1 MNLGGESSML
11 CAIKTRVE
19 NQVSK
24 NMSFLIPSLST
35 VFLIGLAT
43 VPALGGERPSIP
55 SAGEDMKLTK
65 GVSAQQFFA
74 ARLEDKQCQEQLQ
87 IVRAQFESDK
97 KALNDLVLQKA
108 DATIIDHAESKM
120 VESRKDLLM
129 KTRQCGLC
137 TTQDLDKKVVTTNKK
152 EYWYL
157 TDGSCYLG
165 INKSQ
170 SELDQLYERA
180 VRRLKNIKKY
190 PSKNGGF
197 RALLEFNE
205 IDMDSGELLPP
216 TDQVEHSP
224 FYAFIGVRGP
234 VALGLPVG
242 FWYVFKNDLIE
253 KQTGD
258 LKEFIIRFES
268 VKKPANF
275 PTPDLKIQSASGQLH
290 STIQKEL
297 TLVQGMWYVNNQ
309 GYFRYYT
316 GADFGVNIPFGID
329 FALNTLLDT
338 LLTLTEDSTSAE

>member
-1 MNLGGESSML
+1 MVF
-11 CAIKTRVE
+11 AIKKRVE
-19 NQVSK
+19 NQVTK
-24 NMSFLIPSLST
+24 NMSLLIPSLPILISAALVT
-35 VFLIGLAT
+35 VSAFA
-43 VPALGGERPSIP
+43 GERPSIP
-55 SAGEDMKLTK
+55 NPSEDLKLTQGLPAK
-65 GVSAQQFFA
+65 EFFSK
-74 ARLEDKQCQEQLQ
+74 RVEDKTCQEQLQ
-87 IVRAQFESDK
+87 SARSLFEGDK
-97 KALNDLVLQKA
+97 KALNELISQKENPESIDL
-108 DATIIDHAESKM
+108 AETKM
-120 VESRKDLLM
+120 SESRKAYLEM
-129 KTRQCGLC
+129 TRKCGLC

-157 TDGSCYLG
+157 TDGSCHLG
-165 INKSQ
+165 LNKAQ
-170 SELDQLYERA
+170 SDLDRIYERA

-190 PSKNGGF
+190 PGKNGGF

-216 TDQVEHSP
+216 TEQVDHSP

-242 FWYVFKNDLIE
+242 FWYVFKNDIIE
-253 KQTGD
+253 KQNGD
-258 LKEFIIRFES
+258 LREFVIRFES

-275 PTPDLKIQSASGQLH
+275 PTPDLKIQSASGKLH

-316 GADFGVNIPFGID
+316 GADFGVNVPFGID

-338 LLTLTEDSTSAE
+338 LLTLTEDSTSEE